1 MVTALIV
8 RATPYSLGRRII
20 LHARLCGLLQTI
32 AFKVPNDV
40 VASKE
45 EGRYFAHW
53 EPDGKVYSL
62 QVQFKPPSKLA

>member
-1 MVTALIV
+1 MDQRRTDSGDSADC
-8 RATPYSLGRRII
+8 PRII